1 MKRFNKTTTILLA
14 AAAVLLVTSA
24 VGSTR
29 AALTYYSDN
38 YIAEVNV
45 HEIGVSLLENDK
57 AIIATDYGQTDDNE
71 AAYKGK
77 LLTGM
82 DEFSLG
88 KTYQEEL
95 AVGNNGSIDSYV
107 RVILTKSW
115 VNEDGKKDT
124 TLDPALI
131 DLHLTGNG
139 WVVDN
144 EASTAERTVLYYT
157 DVLAVGET
165 SSLLTDTIRIDENLS
180 TKVYETVTEE
190 NGYKTI
196 TYEYAYDGYTF
207 FLEAEVDAVQT
218 HNAEEAIKSAWGV
231 DVVIA
236 ADGSLSLR

>member
-124 TLDPALI
+124 ALDPAL
-131 DLHLTGNG
+131 T
-139 WVVDN
+139 
-144 EASTAERTVLYYT
+144 
-157 DVLAVGET
+157 
-165 SSLLTDTIRIDENLS
+165 
-180 TKVYETVTEE
+180 
-190 NGYKTI
+190 
-196 TYEYAYDGYTF
+196 
-207 FLEAEVDAVQT
+207 
-218 HNAEEAIKSAWGV
+218 
-231 DVVIA
+231 
-236 ADGSLSLR
+236 